1 MNDSGP
7 QKPTKGNGASG
18 RKTTSAHAPDGR
30 GRVTLRTLATQLG
43 LSVTTVS
50 RALKKGPEVNLATIE
65 KVESAAKTMGY
76 RPHLGGINLRTGRSH
91 AIGVFLPL
99 DRAGEINNFI
109 SSLIEGVSAY
119 LKTVSY
125 KTMVVPILRDDDHL
139 ASLKDIVEEQSV
151 DGIILK
157 STTPQDERVKYL
169 LEIGF
174 PFVTYGRTELFTPHP
189 HFDIDHEAIGASA
202 ANILLDA
209 GHHAPVLIAPPANL
223 TYSLQFTRGWRQAF
237 ASRRLECAESTILF
251 AALTPNSGQEIVR
264 ELFAKNPQAT
274 AAFIASEEAALGFL
288 AGLREAGREVYRDFS
303 LITYG
308 GSQLHRFLNP
318 PISAFIYS
326 HFYTGERLA
335 EFLARSIAGE
345 SPEKLR
351 QVDQAEFI
359 DLRSQFLERKKA
371 PLVKLRGRRKGG

>member
-1 MNDSGP
+1 MNGPEDQLAEKGKINSG
-7 QKPTKGNGASG
+7 SSLI
-18 RKTTSAHAPDGR
+18 SAHPADPR
-30 GRVTLRTLATQLG
+30 GRVTLRTLAAQLG

-50 RALKKGPEVNLATIE
+50 RALKKGPEVNIATIE

-109 SSLIEGVSAY
+109 PSLIEGVSAY

-125 KTMVVPILRDDDHL
+125 RTMVVPILRHDDHL
-139 ASLKDIVEEQSV
+139 NSLRDIVEEQSV

-169 LEIGF
+169 LQIGF

-189 HFDIDHEAIGASA
+189 HFDMDHESIGASA

-209 GHHAPVLIAPPANL
+209 GHREPVLIAPPEDL
-223 TYSLQFTRGWRQAF
+223 TYSLQFSRGWRRAH
-237 ASRRLECAESTILF
+237 ANRGMACAENTILF
-251 AALTPNSGQEIVR
+251 AALTPNRGQEVVG
-264 ELFAKNPQAT
+264 ELFAKNPDAT
-274 AAFIASEEAALGFL
+274 AAFVASEEAALGFVT
-288 AGLREAGREVYRDFS
+288 GLREVGREVYRDFS

-335 EFLARSIAGE
+335 EFLIRSIAGE
-345 SPEKLR
+345 APENLR
-351 QVDQAEFI
+351 QVGQAEFI
-359 DLRSQFLERKKA
+359 DFGSQYLEQKKSPTRA
-371 PLVKLRGRRKGG
+371 KKPNGKR

>member
-1 MNDSGP
+1 MNDP
-7 QKPTKGNGASG
+7 EPKEPLKGNSFSG
-18 RKTTSAHAPDGR
+18 RNLISVHSADSR
-30 GRVTLRTLATQLG
+30 GRVTLRTLAAHLG

-50 RALKKGPEVNLATIE
+50 RALKKGPEVNLATIQ

-91 AIGVFLPL
+91 AIGIFLPM
-99 DRAGEINNFI
+99 DRTGEINNFI
-109 SSLIEGVSAY
+109 PSLIEGVSAY

-125 KTMVVPILRDDDHL
+125 RTMVVPILPSDDHL
-139 ASLKDIVEEQSV
+139 ESLKEIVEEQSV

-157 STTPQDERVKYL
+157 STTPQDDRVKYL
-169 LEIGF
+169 LQIGF

-189 HFDIDHEAIGASA
+189 HFDMDHETIGAAA

-209 GHHAPVLIAPPANL
+209 GHRNPVLIAPPEDL
-223 TYSLQFTRGWRQAF
+223 TYSLQFTRGWRQAH
-237 ASRRLECAESTILF
+237 ANRRIACADNTFLF
-251 AALTPNSGQEIVR
+251 AALTPNCGQEIVA
-264 ELFAKNPQAT
+264 ELFAENPEAT
-274 AAFIASEEAALGFL
+274 AAFIASEEAALGFV

-335 EFLARSIAGE
+335 EFLIRSIAGE
-345 SPEKLR
+345 DPKHLR

-359 DLRSQFLERKKA
+359 DLGSQFL
-371 PLVKLRGRRKGG
+371 GRDRTEDR

>member
-1 MNDSGP
+1 MNDPERRNSMRE
-7 QKPTKGNGASG
+7 NRLLG
-18 RKTTSAHAPDGR
+18 RNVISAHPADAR
-30 GRVTLRTLATQLG
+30 GRVTLRTLAAQLG

-125 KTMVVPILRDDDHL
+125 KTMVIPVLRNDDHL
-139 ASLKDIVEEQSV
+139 SSLKDIVEEQSV

-157 STTPQDERVKYL
+157 STTPQDDRVKYL
-169 LEIGF
+169 LQIGF
-174 PFVTYGRTELFTPHP
+174 PFVTYGRTELFTTHP
-189 HFDIDHEAIGASA
+189 HFDMDHESIGASA

-209 GHHAPVLIAPPANL
+209 GHRDPVLIAPPADL
-223 TYSLQFTRGWRQAF
+223 TYSLQFTRGWRQAH
-237 ASRRLECAESTILF
+237 ASRGRESSENTILF
-251 AALTPNSGQEIVR
+251 AALTPNRGQEVVG
-264 ELFAKNPQAT
+264 ELFAKNPDAT
-274 AAFIASEEAALGFL
+274 AAFVASEEAALGFV
-288 AGLREAGREVYRDFS
+288 AGLREMGREVYRDFS

-335 EFLARSIAGE
+335 EFLVRSIAGE
-345 SPEKLR
+345 DAENLR
-351 QVDQAEFI
+351 QVGQAEFI
-359 DLRSQFLERKKA
+359 DFRSQFLDRI
-371 PLVKLRGRRKGG
+371 

>member
-1 MNDSGP
+1 MI
-7 QKPTKGNGASG
+7 
-18 RKTTSAHAPDGR
+18 SAHAADAR
-30 GRVTLRTLATQLG
+30 GRVTLRTLAAQLG

-50 RALKKGPEVNLATIE
+50 RALKKGSEVNLTTIE
-65 KVESAAKTMGY
+65 KVESAARTMGY

-125 KTMVVPILRDDDHL
+125 KTMVVPVLRDDDHL
-139 ASLKDIVEEQSV
+139 NSLRDIVEEQSV

-157 STTPQDERVKYL
+157 STTPQDDRVKYL
-169 LEIGF
+169 LQIGF

-189 HFDIDHEAIGASA
+189 HFDIDHESIGASA

-209 GHHAPVLIAPPANL
+209 GHKDPILIAPPSNL
-223 TYSLQFTRGWRQAF
+223 TYSLQFTRGWRRTHA
-237 ASRRLECAESTILF
+237 ARRLECADNTILF
-251 AALTPNSGQEIVR
+251 AALTPNSGQEIVG
-264 ELFAKNPQAT
+264 ELFAKNPNAT
-274 AAFIASEEAALGFL
+274 AAFIASEEAALGFVV
-288 AGLREAGREVYRDFS
+288 GLREVNREVYRDFS

-335 EFLARSIAGE
+335 EFLIRSIAGE
-345 SPEKLR
+345 DPENLR

-359 DLRSQFLERKKA
+359 DLGSQFLDRTEENKEG
-371 PLVKLRGRRKGG
+371 LNRR

>member
-1 MNDSGP
+1 MNDA
-7 QKPTKGNGASG
+7 QENKVMKGESISQRNLVY
-18 RKTTSAHAPDGR
+18 AHPADAR
-30 GRVTLRTLATQLG
+30 GRVTLRTLAAQLG

-65 KVESAAKTMGY
+65 KVASAAKTMGY

-99 DRAGEINNFI
+99 DRAGEINNFV

-119 LKTVSY
+119 LKTASY
-125 KTMVVPILRDDDHL
+125 KTMVVPILRHDDHL
-139 ASLKDIVEEQSV
+139 NALKDIVEEQSV

-157 STTPQDERVKYL
+157 CTTPQDDRVKYL
-169 LEIGF
+169 LQIGF

-189 HFDIDHEAIGASA
+189 HFDMDHESIGASA

-209 GHHAPVLIAPPANL
+209 GHTDPVLIAPPADQ
-223 TYSLQFTRGWRQAF
+223 TYSLQFTKGWRQAH
-237 ASRRLECAESTILF
+237 ANRRIKCAENTILF
-251 AALTPNSGQEIVR
+251 SALTPNSGQEIVG
-264 ELFAKNPQAT
+264 ELFAKNPAAT
-274 AAFIASEEAALGFL
+274 AAFVASEEAALGFV
-288 AGLREAGREVYRDFS
+288 AGLRETGRAVYSDFS

-335 EFLARSIAGE
+335 EFLIRSIAGE
-345 SPEKLR
+345 SPEHLQ

-359 DLRSQFLERKKA
+359 DFRSQFLETRKA
-371 PLVKLRGRRKGG
+371 PASRRR

>member
-1 MNDSGP
+1 MNDSEHK
-7 QKPTKGNGASG
+7 KPMNRNSVSG
-18 RKTTSAHAPDGR
+18 RHPLSAHTADAR

-65 KVESAAKTMGY
+65 KVEFAAKTMGY

-91 AIGVFLPL
+91 AIGLFLPL
-99 DRAGEINNFI
+99 DRAGEINHFI

-125 KTMVVPILRDDDHL
+125 KTMVVPVLRHDDHL
-139 ASLKDIVEEQSV
+139 SSLKDIVEEQSV

-157 STTPQDERVKYL
+157 STTPQDDRVKYL
-169 LEIGF
+169 LQIGF

-189 HFDIDHEAIGASA
+189 HFDMDHESIGASA
-202 ANILLDA
+202 AHILLDA
-209 GHHAPVLIAPPANL
+209 GHKNPVLIAPPADL
-223 TYSLQFTRGWRQAF
+223 TYSLQFTRGWRQAH
-237 ASRRLECAESTILF
+237 ASRRIECAESTILF
-251 AALTPNSGQEIVR
+251 AALTPNSGQEIVS
-264 ELFAKNPQAT
+264 ELFAKNPEAT
-274 AAFIASEEAALGFL
+274 GAFIASEEAALGFL
-288 AGLREAGREVYRDFS
+288 AGLREMGREVYRDFS

-335 EFLARSIAGE
+335 EFLIRSIAGE
-345 SPEKLR
+345 DPENLR
-351 QVDQAEFI
+351 RVDQAEFI
-359 DLRSQFLERKKA
+359 DLRSQFLERRGKA
-371 PLVKLRGRRKGG
+371 SE